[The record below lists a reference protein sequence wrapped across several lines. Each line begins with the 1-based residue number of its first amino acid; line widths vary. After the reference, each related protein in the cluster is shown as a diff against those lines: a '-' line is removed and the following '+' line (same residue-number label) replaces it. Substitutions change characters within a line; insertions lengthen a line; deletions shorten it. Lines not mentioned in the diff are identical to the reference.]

1 MKKTKN
7 STDYTST
14 VIAINNMIVDKYGV
28 TARITRI
35 WEFILDILSKKEF
48 DMMEIKDVNPLFESW
63 LVDTLIDWNNGKEV
77 DFSEIRDS
85 IIRAGIFSSS
95 EKYLLSQEEMN
106 FILWGIYTAISN
118 PGEKLTLKQKD
129 KLNDRS

>member
-7 STDYTST
+7 STDFTPT
-14 VIAINNMIVDKYGV
+14 VIAINNVIVDKYGV

-35 WEFILDILSKKEF
+35 WEFLLDIMSKTEF

-85 IIRAGIFSSS
+85 ILKAGTFSAK

-106 FILWGIYTAISN
+106 YMLWGIYTAITN
-118 PGEKLTLKQKD
+118 PGEKLTLKTK
-129 KLNDRS
+129 K